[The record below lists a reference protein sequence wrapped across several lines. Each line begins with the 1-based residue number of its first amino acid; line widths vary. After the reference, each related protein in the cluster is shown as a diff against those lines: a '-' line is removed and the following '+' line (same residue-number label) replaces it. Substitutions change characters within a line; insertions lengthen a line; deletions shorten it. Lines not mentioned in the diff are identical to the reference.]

1 MEHITLFTDI
11 LPEEQERMRVCFKV
25 REKVFQNGE
34 TIMEYSSSMKKI
46 GLIQEGRAVLYCC
59 DEEGNEYVID
69 ELNKDSVFG
78 EPFLLPSDSQYYYV
92 CATTVTKVLFIDY
105 EHVIKRCENACHHH
119 SQMVSNLL
127 QMTALR
133 SRQQTDR
140 IYMLSRSS
148 TRKKLI
154 AYLHSL
160 AAEKNAGKFKLPMSY
175 TALAQYLSVDRSA
188 MMREIKNLSDEG
200 VIRRNGR
207 NVELLAYRIKPGHGW
222 KIRPE
227 KIIMNVTVRK
237 YEEKDLPD
245 LIRIWNEVVE
255 DGVAFPQ
262 EECLNEETGK
272 AFFSEQTYTAAAVDA
287 ESGKV
292 YGLCILHPNN
302 IGRCGHI
309 CNASYAV
316 SRDSRGLHIGEK
328 LVSDCLTREKSMVLV
343 SCSLMR
349 LWPAMFLQDI
359 FMRDLDLPS
368 LA

>member
-1 MEHITLFTDI
+1 MNCKVKQCCAALAARKLAEHDPAVVEITRGGKNKSHHVLRKSD
-11 LPEEQERMRVCFKV
+11 
-25 REKVFQNGE
+25 
-34 TIMEYSSSMKKI
+34 MKKI

-59 DEEGNEYVID
+59 DEDGNEYVID
-69 ELNKDSVFG
+69 ELNRDSVFG
-78 EPFLLPSDSQYYYV
+78 EPFLLPSDSQHYYV

-200 VIRRNGR
+200 VIQRNGR
-207 NVELLAYRIKPGHGW
+207 NVELLK
-222 KIRPE
+222 
-227 KIIMNVTVRK
+227 
-237 YEEKDLPD
+237 
-245 LIRIWNEVVE
+245 
-255 DGVAFPQ
+255 
-262 EECLNEETGK
+262 
-272 AFFSEQTYTAAAVDA
+272 
-287 ESGKV
+287 
-292 YGLCILHPNN
+292 
-302 IGRCGHI
+302 
-309 CNASYAV
+309 
-316 SRDSRGLHIGEK
+316 
-328 LVSDCLTREKSMVLV
+328 
-343 SCSLMR
+343 
-349 LWPAMFLQDI
+349 
-359 FMRDLDLPS
+359 
-368 LA
+368 